1 MTRIDGIR
9 ALVLVFLLLPAA
21 AHAGGPDAAPA
32 PEPAAFQAAAAA
44 ESVPAAPT
52 PTAEPGAYPPLA
64 EPVSAHAALGIAP
77 GPVEDQPRTLLTAK
91 TARGGFGGL
100 RAAYTRVQ
108 GRPGAIFGGRGAFLA
123 NHAFAVGLAA
133 YGLVSRFS
141 DRSDVANT
149 PSSSGLAMG
158 YGGLWLEAIVLPM
171 EVVHVSVGAL
181 VGAGG
186 VSYGRWNRGTDDNT
200 WNRGSA
206 MFVAE
211 PSVAVE
217 LNVASVVRVG
227 LEGSYRFVAGSEL
240 AGVSDHDLSGWTV
253 GTMLKFGKF

>member
-9 ALVLVFLLLPAA
+9 ALLLVLLLLPTAA
-21 AHAGGPDAAPA
+21 RAAGPDAAPA
-32 PEPAAFQAAAAA
+32 PEPAATQAAAAA
-44 ESVPAAPT
+44 EGVPAAPT
-52 PTAEPGAYPPLA
+52 PTVEPGAFPPLA
-64 EPVSAHAALGIAP
+64 EPVPAHAALGIAP
-77 GPVEDQPRTLLTAK
+77 LPVEDQPRTLLTAK

-108 GRPGAIFGGRGAFLA
+108 GRPGAIIGGRGAFLA
-123 NHAFAVGLAA
+123 NHWFAVGLAG
-133 YGLVSRFS
+133 YGLVSRFN
-141 DRSDVANT
+141 DHTDAVNT

-186 VSYGRWNRGTDDNT
+186 VSYGRWSRGMDDNT

-217 LNVASVVRVG
+217 LNVASFMRVG
-227 LEGSYRFVAGSEL
+227 LEGSYRLVAGSDL
-240 AGVSDHDLSGWTV
+240 ARVSDHDLSGWTV
-253 GTMLKFGKF
+253 GTVLKFGKF